1 MKIVSIFLRVLAVV
15 LAVGTLVAFFF
26 PFVQATLSGAS
37 ADINGLECALGADLS
52 KEFGPEMASFKGSY
66 FIASLILTAL
76 AAVTM
81 IAGLV
86 SKKKGWNGVAIVL
99 GILNSILLISF
110 IANQPSAY
118 VDMGR
123 VFGATLTYTAIFTA
137 AVIGGIASVVVC
149 IAGVLVKDA
158 VECKETGRLPI
169 LKRVVKFLREYK
181 SELKKVVWPGPR
193 SVVKNT
199 LVVLGFCGIALLLI
213 WLVDLGL
220 RELFELC
227 FKTN

>member
-1 MKIVSIFLRVLAVV
+1 
-15 LAVGTLVAFFF
+15 
-26 PFVQATLSGAS
+26 
-37 ADINGLECALGADLS
+37 
-52 KEFGPEMASFKGSY
+52 
-66 FIASLILTAL
+66 
-76 AAVTM
+76 
-81 IAGLV
+81 
-86 SKKKGWNGVAIVL
+86 
-99 GILNSILLISF
+99 
-110 IANQPSAY
+110 
-118 VDMGR
+118 MGR